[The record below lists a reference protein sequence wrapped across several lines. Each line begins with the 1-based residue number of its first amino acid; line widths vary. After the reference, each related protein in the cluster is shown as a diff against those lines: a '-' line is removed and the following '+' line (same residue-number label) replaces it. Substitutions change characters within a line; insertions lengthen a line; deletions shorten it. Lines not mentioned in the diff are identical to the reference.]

1 MSLSYEASVIF
12 VRDIVVSRAF
22 YEGLLGRTLM
32 ADHGENVV
40 YVGGLSLWQA
50 EHASSIVFGKKKT
63 RQRWGADNLE
73 LYFESDDI
81 DAEFERLQA
90 SGVRLIHKVHEEP
103 WGQRTFRCWD
113 PDGHIIEVGEP
124 MPASIRRLLDQGY
137 KPEDIVKRTSMPME
151 LVLQAIGYPRF
162 C

>member
-1 MSLSYEASVIF
+1 MSLGYEASVIF
-12 VRDIVVSRAF
+12 VKDMVVSRAF
-22 YEGLLGRTLM
+22 YEGLLGRTVM
-32 ADHGENVV
+32 ADHGENIL

-50 EHASSIVFGKKKT
+50 EHASSIIFGRRGIRKK
-63 RQRWGADNLE
+63 WGHDNLE

-81 DAEFERLQA
+81 SSEFERLQA
-90 SGVRLIHKVHEEP
+90 AGVQLIHEVHEEP

-113 PDGHIIEVGEP
+113 PDGHIVEVAEP
-124 MPASIRRLLDQGY
+124 MPAVIKRLFDQGY